1 VWFYQ
6 QYREEII
13 DLFSRYRLRVLPVV
27 DIDDHLL
34 GVIRQSTITDISG
47 NILTNALNNC
57 SLDSPFDNLILAL
70 GLLLRGYY
78 SLAENLKV
86 PNPCPNHI

>member
-1 VWFYQ
+1 LSVQFYQ

-34 GVIRQSTITDISG
+34 GVIRQSTITAISG

-57 SLDSPFDNLILAL
+57 SLDPPFEPDIGTRFIIAWLFTLQ
-70 GLLLRGYY
+70 LR
-78 SLAENLKV
+78 
-86 PNPCPNHI
+86 I